1 MVNPALQNQV
11 AKLASKATAAA
22 AATAAGQ
29 RLPPLKANMRAAA
42 AQVVA
47 APADLPDEEAEEA
60 EEAEEVEGV
69 EAEGAAEAGE
79 ESVERR
85 GRKHDDEHEA
95 AATAVEYAKARS
107 VARSVANVLRA
118 LDKSVGK
125 FNDVFPEEAGDES
138 GKIAEAAEAIA
149 NAYTA
154 LNGVIGALSVIPKP
168 KTRAPATAKSSMA
181 VGTKV
186 LLKDAQAGL
195 YENTGAVPGLV
206 GEIAMPAVN
215 RMYKVNF
222 GGKMV
227 MVFALHL
234 DVYDAE

>member
-60 EEAEEVEGV
+60 EEVEGV
-69 EAEGAAEAGE
+69 EAEGAAGAGE

-95 AATAVEYAKARS
+95 AATAVAYAKARS
-107 VARSVANVLRA
+107 VARSVANVLRV

-154 LNGVIGALSVIPKP
+154 LNGVIGALAVIPKP

-195 YENTGAVPGLV
+195 YEGTGAAPGLV
-206 GEIAMPAVN
+206 GEIATPAIN